1 MKIWAKIIV
10 LICLFLGNC
19 VGAESFKV
27 LVLPVDLLNVCGNY
41 YCFPEMSEIIADDV
55 IKNFNS
61 QGKILSPD
69 LYAVRK
75 KLSSDAKLK
84 ASAVNVLNKY
94 KSSKSVDFTGL
105 KLLSKAFDAKSVLLI
120 DAEAVQQSTGRSV
133 WEVLEISTAF
143 EIYNIYKMEIDAVL
157 TDNVNDIVMWS
168 GKYKRSLADNESR
181 FWAVSTAQA
190 ESQLEKLKF
199 YSKDIVSKDI
209 AQNIMLRFY
218 PKVTKPV
225 LPASDKTKQ
234 TDFITKPFANVRQQ
248 DENDYGEIQ
257 SETIFDF

>member
-75 KLSSDAKLK
+75 KLSSDAKL
-84 ASAVNVLNKY
+84 
-94 KSSKSVDFTGL
+94 
-105 KLLSKAFDAKSVLLI
+105 
-120 DAEAVQQSTGRSV
+120 
-133 WEVLEISTAF
+133 
-143 EIYNIYKMEIDAVL
+143 
-157 TDNVNDIVMWS
+157 
-168 GKYKRSLADNESR
+168 
-181 FWAVSTAQA
+181 
-190 ESQLEKLKF
+190 
-199 YSKDIVSKDI
+199 
-209 AQNIMLRFY
+209 
-218 PKVTKPV
+218 
-225 LPASDKTKQ
+225 
-234 TDFITKPFANVRQQ
+234 
-248 DENDYGEIQ
+248 
-257 SETIFDF
+257 